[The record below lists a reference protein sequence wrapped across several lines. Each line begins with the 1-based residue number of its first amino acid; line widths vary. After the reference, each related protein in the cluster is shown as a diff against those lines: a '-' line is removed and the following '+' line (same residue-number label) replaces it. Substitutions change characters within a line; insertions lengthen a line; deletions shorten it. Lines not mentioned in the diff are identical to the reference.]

1 MITQA
6 KDLFF
11 GFNFPKTNE
20 QEVLLTLITQGRVS
34 LFDFPVM
41 AGYRTRIS
49 DLQKKHNLHLK
60 RVLNQRFNKFGNSYT
75 YAIYKLDPENLQ
87 QAIDIYKK
95 IND

>member
-6 KDLFF
+6 KNLFF

-20 QEVLLTLITQGRVS
+20 QEILLTLITQGHVY

-41 AGYRTRIS
+41 AGYRTRVS
-49 DLQKKHNLHLK
+49 QLQRKHDLKLI
-60 RVLNQRFNKFGNSYT
+60 RVLNQRFNKFGNSYI
-75 YAIYKLDPENLQ
+75 YAIYKLDSENLQ
-87 QAIDIYKK
+87 KAIDVYKK